1 MSQRQ
6 GLGTIWY
13 NWKHIWEYCIWTVL
27 TVIERTEKLA
37 AETPLP
43 GNAQVWITKETRG
56 GEYFMVMN
64 QPSARKEPDIWPII
78 IFQTLDHIP
87 DIWPIII
94 PDTWPYSIQSSNHP
108 IIMILADS
116 KINSDDQSKSVAA
129 VRSGTEHGING
140 KKLVKSGHAKAAAR
154 FWHLTN
160 MRTTPDGWEI
170 HQAQS
175 FKRQNME

>member
-13 NWKHIWEYCIWTVL
+13 NWKHTWEYCIWTVL
-27 TVIERTEKLA
+27 TVIERTEKFA

-78 IFQTLDHIP
+78 I
-87 DIWPIII
+87 

-116 KINSDDQSKSVAA
+116 KINSDDQSKSGSSPVWN
-129 VRSGTEHGING
+129 RTWN
-140 KKLVKSGHAKAAAR
+140 KLNKAGEKWPR
-154 FWHLTN
+154 KGSCKVLTFDQYADYPRWMGN
-160 MRTTPDGWEI
+160 TP
-170 HQAQS
+170 S
-175 FKRQNME
+175 TVV